1 MNRER
6 LNKIESKMQELKV
19 IHYNEKP
26 LDSNSSFLK
35 LIKGNYLLNNG
46 HNIER
51 ESVTKMIGS
60 SNASVIF
67 ALTKEQKILIVIEPR
82 TALPTK
88 DKISIELPAGY
99 IDNNEDGIIAAKR
112 ELEEETGY
120 TSNQFI
126 LLDSYY
132 PSLGASA
139 ERIDLVLALDCTHTK
154 EQHLDFDEYVNYEE
168 VTIEE
173 FKYLLDNHYIK
184 DANSRIGY
192 YKAIE
197 YLNNH

>member
-1 MNRER
+1 MNKER
-6 LNKIESKMQELKV
+6 LNEIKSKMDELKV
-19 IHYNEKP
+19 IRYEEES
-26 LDSNSSFLK
+26 LDSNSTFLK
-35 LIKGNYLLNNG
+35 LMKGNYLLNNG

-51 ESVTKMIGS
+51 ESVTKMVGN

-67 ALTKEQKILIVIEPR
+67 ALTKEKKILIVIEPR
-82 TALPTK
+82 AALPTK

-99 IDNNEDGIIAAKR
+99 IDHNEDGIAAAKR

-120 TSNQFI
+120 TSNHFI

-132 PSLGASA
+132 PSLGASS
-139 ERIDLVLALDCTHTK
+139 ERIDLVLALDCIHTK

-168 VTIEE
+168 VTMEE

-192 YKAIE
+192 YKVLE